1 MSYEGTSLVVEDVPA
16 DICDTCGELYF
27 DEHVTQRLLDLAR
40 EGGEPSR
47 EIYPSPSMRSHPV
60 ALAGGC
66 SMATS
71 ASFES
76 PIGLQPATTQVS
88 IVGHEIPVGAMP
100 CEGYPNSVGVQTALA
115 KLSTTRNGSSSVC
128 GTQASIATHDEML

>member
-47 EIYPSPSMRSHPV
+47 ELFVALNEESPS
-60 ALAGGC
+60 C
-66 SMATS
+66 
-71 ASFES
+71 
-76 PIGLQPATTQVS
+76 VS
-88 IVGHEIPVGAMP
+88 RRLLDGHE
-100 CEGYPNSVGVQTALA
+100 CLF
-115 KLSTTRNGSSSVC
+115 
-128 GTQASIATHDEML
+128 